1 MDENK
6 YQHGAARKARP
17 WSCRNVVW
25 TLISFKERAHY
36 PTALKLRRMARAKC
50 ILAFTW
56 LPWTTHFILL
66 SLSVSAVSLLEPSYS
81 WKPMRL
87 FHSFRNSFGAAQ
99 ERTKEARAEEN
110 TETGMF
116 LSPCLIAK
124 RGLKSLRMGRIST
137 LSLSTLRS
145 RLLQRA

>member
-1 MDENK
+1 MVLSKCRLDSDKLQRKGSLSNSIETQTNGENK
-6 YQHGAARKARP
+6 VHPGFY
-17 WSCRNVVW
+17 
-25 TLISFKERAHY
+25 
-36 PTALKLRRMARAKC
+36 
-50 ILAFTW
+50 LA
-56 LPWTTHFILL
+56 WTTHFILL
-66 SLSVSAVSLLEPSYS
+66 FLSVSAVSLLEPSYS

-87 FHSFRNSFGAAQ
+87 FHSFRNSFGEAQ

-145 RLLQRA
+145 RLPPAGLMPLVPLATLRCP